1 MPFDNID
8 FEFDS
13 KTVVDAFNNDREKA
27 TEFGYVISACVCKRS
42 FASHFTNSQF
52 EFSRRLANKL
62 TKAALAGVTNMYKS
76 TH

>member
-13 KTVVDAFNNDREKA
+13 KTVVDTFNNDREKA

-42 FASHFTNSQF
+42 FASHFTNSRV
-52 EFSRRLANKL
+52 ELV
-62 TKAALAGVTNMYKS
+62 GD
-76 TH
+76 